1 MAYSV
6 GTPASGDNNAA
17 GTSISTSTTI
27 TVAAGD
33 TIVVIGTVAGA
44 DLTASITASDGTNT
58 YTLRQV
64 AYNPTQNFAELVAEN
79 VAAGTYTVTLSWDGS
94 SRTGRGVYAIPIS
107 GLKTASYQTGAATTQ
122 ATPGTGT
129 DGVTTGNMTPTE
141 QPACVIGAVINAG
154 SVATPATG
162 TGYTSIGTAW
172 QFGFGADLMRV
183 EHQRVT
189 SLSALAL
196 TGTAPANVR
205 HFAVAVILSETGA
218 AGSAATLSAPTASN
232 VTPNGATIGA
242 TTNQASG
249 TLYTVVDSVANLS
262 GVTASQIKIGRAH
275 V

>member
-1 MAYSV
+1 M
-6 GTPASGDNNAA
+6 
-17 GTSISTSTTI
+17 
-27 TVAAGD
+27 
-33 TIVVIGTVAGA
+33 
-44 DLTASITASDGTNT
+44 
-58 YTLRQV
+58 
-64 AYNPTQNFAELVAEN
+64 
-79 VAAGTYTVTLSWDGS
+79 
-94 SRTGRGVYAIPIS
+94 YAIPIS

-262 GVTASQIKIGRAH
+262 GVTASQIKAGQKASGSAALVAGSVAVSTTSPSLALAGLAPLTTYGYASVQNNANGDSNVVTGTFTTALAPDSVDIGQQRARRRQPGGMSWLLD
-275 V
+275 VREWW